1 MPRTTRRA
9 AKKVKASKVL
19 KVDSEKKVPMF
30 NSLIKSGS
38 VTFVLVYAD
47 WCGACTRFKKNI
59 WNPMCNGPARHNRAM
74 IDSEMIKQ
82 TSLANADFE
91 YLPSIILVDG
101 EGKMHGFQKP
111 DGTNTH
117 AMPTPQSLEEMKK
130 AVNSPIT
137 PSSPT
142 MAETLEN
149 TGPQLQPQA
158 EAEPSNEPEV
168 ESYSDSDSDAE
179 QEPQLSIEPI
189 STPNTT
195 RPNNRVSA
203 PLGEAYVPTS
213 VAMPTPMVAPQ
224 KGGAKKSILPKIV
237 LGSLAKLLR
246 SRRRRRSNSGK
257 RSSSKGK
264 RSTRKRMTLIKR
276 KN

>member
-1 MPRTTRRA
+1 M
-9 AKKVKASKVL
+9 
-19 KVDSEKKVPMF
+19 VD
-30 NSLIKSGS
+30 
-38 VTFVLVYAD
+38 A
-47 WCGACTRFKKNI
+47 
-59 WNPMCNGPARHNRAM
+59 
-74 IDSEMIKQ
+74 EMIKK

-117 AMPTPQSLEEMKK
+117 AMPTPQSLGEMKK

-149 TGPQLQPQA
+149 TGPQLRSSA
-158 EAEPSNEPEV
+158 ETEPTDSEQEPNAQQEQ
-168 ESYSDSDSDAE
+168 EQEQE
-179 QEPQLSIEPI
+179 QEPQLTIEPI
-189 STPNTT
+189 TTPTANPLKNRISTPQGQT
-195 RPNNRVSA
+195 
-203 PLGEAYVPTS
+203 YVPFAT
-213 VAMPTPMVAPQ
+213 PTIVAPQ
-224 KGGAKKSILPKIV
+224 RGGAKKSFLPKIV

-246 SRRRRRSNSGK
+246 SRRRDKG
-257 RSSSKGK
+257 SSKGK
-264 RSTRKRMTLIKR
+264 GKGKRITRKRSTLIKR

>member
-1 MPRTTRRA
+1 M
-9 AKKVKASKVL
+9 
-19 KVDSEKKVPMF
+19 DSAKKVPMF

-74 IDSEMIKQ
+74 IDADMIKK

-111 DGTNTH
+111 DGTNTN
-117 AMPTPQSLEEMKK
+117 AMPTPQSLSEMKK
-130 AVNSPIT
+130 AVNSPISN
-137 PSSPT
+137 SSPT
-142 MAETLEN
+142 MAETLNN
-149 TGPQLQPQA
+149 TGPQLPSVDAEPQA
-158 EAEPSNEPEV
+158 ESE
-168 ESYSDSDSDAE
+168 SDSDDEAE
-179 QEPQLSIEPI
+179 PPLTIEPI
-189 STPNTT
+189 TTPNTT

-203 PLGEAYVPTS
+203 PLGQAYV
-213 VAMPTPMVAPQ
+213 PTPMVAPQ

-246 SRRRRRSNSGK
+246 SRRRSNSG
-257 RSSSKGK
+257 RRRRGSSSKGK
-264 RSTRKRMTLIKR
+264 RITRKRSTLIKR

>member
-1 MPRTTRRA
+1 MPRTTRRV
-9 AKKVKASKVL
+9 AKKAKQQKVL
-19 KVDSEKKVPMF
+19 KVDSTKKVPMF

-117 AMPTPQSLEEMKK
+117 AMPTPQSLGEMKK
-130 AVNSPIT
+130 AVNSPII

-142 MAETLEN
+142 IAETLKN
-149 TGPQLQPQA
+149 TGPVL
-158 EAEPSNEPEV
+158 PSNEPEV
-168 ESYSDSDSDAE
+168 ESDSDSDSDSE
-179 QEPQLSIEPI
+179 EEPQLTIEPI
-189 STPNTT
+189 TTPNTT
-195 RPNNRVSA
+195 RPNNRVST
-203 PLGEAYVPTS
+203 PQGQSYL
-213 VAMPTPMVAPQ
+213 PTPMVAPQ
-224 KGGAKKSILPKIV
+224 KGGAKKSFLPKIV

-246 SRRRRRSNSGK
+246 SRRRGKGNKRGK
-257 RSSSKGK
+257 RTTKK
-264 RSTRKRMTLIKR
+264 RSTLIKR

>member
-1 MPRTTRRA
+1 MPRTTRRLKKQKQKQKQ
-9 AKKVKASKVL
+9 KKVL
-19 KVDSEKKVPMF
+19 HVDSEKKVPMF

-59 WNPMCNGPARHNRAM
+59 WNPMCNRPARHNRAM
-74 IDSEMIKQ
+74 IDADIIKK

-130 AVNSPIT
+130 AVNSPILEGQEEKEARSFY
-137 PSSPT
+137 PPSPT
-142 MAETLEN
+142 MKETLEN
-149 TGPQLQPQA
+149 MG
-158 EAEPSNEPEV
+158 
-168 ESYSDSDSDAE
+168 
-179 QEPQLSIEPI
+179 PQLSIEPI
-189 STPNTT
+189 TTPNTT

-203 PLGEAYVPTS
+203 PLGQAYVPTS

-224 KGGAKKSILPKIV
+224 KGGAKKSFLPKIV

-246 SRRRRRSNSGK
+246 SRRRSNSGRRRRSNSGK
-257 RSSSKGK
+257 RSSSSNSKGK
-264 RSTRKRMTLIKR
+264 RTTRKRITLIKR

>member
-1 MPRTTRRA
+1 MPRTTRRISKK
-9 AKKVKASKVL
+9 AKQKVL
-19 KVDSEKKVPMF
+19 RVDSEKKVPMF

-74 IDSEMIKQ
+74 VDSEMIKK

-149 TGPQLQPQA
+149 TGPVPGNA
-158 EAEPSNEPEV
+158 AEPVAQV
-168 ESYSDSDSDAE
+168 ESDSDSDSEQEPNAQQDSESNAQEE
-179 QEPQLSIEPI
+179 QEPQLTIEPI
-189 STPNTT
+189 TTPNA
-195 RPNNRVSA
+195 NQNKNRVST
-203 PLGEAYVPTS
+203 PQGQTYV
-213 VAMPTPMVAPQ
+213 PTPMVAPQ

-246 SRRRRRSNSGK
+246 SRRRRRGRVDKSK
-257 RSSSKGK
+257 RSSRKSK
-264 RSTRKRMTLIKR
+264 RSTRSGS

>member
-1 MPRTTRRA
+1 MPRTTRRV
-9 AKKVKASKVL
+9 AKKAKQQKVL
-19 KVDSEKKVPMF
+19 KVDSTKKVPMF

-117 AMPTPQSLEEMKK
+117 AMPTPQSLGEMKK
-130 AVNSPIT
+130 AVNSPII

-142 MAETLEN
+142 MANTLKN
-149 TGPQLQPQA
+149 TGPVPGPA
-158 EAEPSNEPEV
+158 EAD
-168 ESYSDSDSDAE
+168 SDSDSDSDSEPNAQQE
-179 QEPQLSIEPI
+179 SEPQLTIEPI
-189 STPNTT
+189 STPNTN
-195 RPNNRVSA
+195 RPNNRVST
-203 PLGEAYVPTS
+203 PQGQSYL
-213 VAMPTPMVAPQ
+213 PTPMVAPQ
-224 KGGAKKSILPKIV
+224 KGGAKKSFLPKIV

-246 SRRRRRSNSGK
+246 SRRRGK
-257 RSSSKGK
+257 GKGK
-264 RSTRKRMTLIKR
+264 RATKKRS

>member
-1 MPRTTRRA
+1 
-9 AKKVKASKVL
+9 
-19 KVDSEKKVPMF
+19 MF

-74 IDSEMIKQ
+74 VDAEMIKK

-117 AMPTPQSLEEMKK
+117 AMPTPQSLGEMKK

-149 TGPQLQPQA
+149 TGPVPGPA
-158 EAEPSNEPEV
+158 AAAEPESESESESDSEAEPESEPN
-168 ESYSDSDSDAE
+168 AQTE
-179 QEPQLSIEPI
+179 QEPQLTIEPI
-189 STPNTT
+189 TTPNAN
-195 RPNNRVSA
+195 PLKNRVST
-203 PLGEAYVPTS
+203 PQGQSY
-213 VAMPTPMVAPQ
+213 MPTPMVAPQ
-224 KGGAKKSILPKIV
+224 KGGAKKSFLPKIV

-246 SRRRRRSNSGK
+246 SRRR
-257 RSSSKGK
+257 SKGK
-264 RSTRKRMTLIKR
+264 RSTRKRTTKKRSTLIKR

>member
-1 MPRTTRRA
+1 MPRTTRRLKNQKQ
-9 AKKVKASKVL
+9 KKVL
-19 KVDSEKKVPMF
+19 HVDSEKKVPMF

-59 WNPMCNGPARHNRAM
+59 WNPMCNRPARHNRAM
-74 IDSEMIKQ
+74 IDADIIKK

-130 AVNSPIT
+130 AVNSPILEGQEGQEGQEEKEARSFY
-137 PSSPT
+137 PPSPT
-142 MAETLEN
+142 MKETLEN
-149 TGPQLQPQA
+149 MG
-158 EAEPSNEPEV
+158 
-168 ESYSDSDSDAE
+168 
-179 QEPQLSIEPI
+179 PQLSIEPI
-189 STPNTT
+189 TTPNTT

-203 PLGEAYVPTS
+203 PLGQAYV
-213 VAMPTPMVAPQ
+213 PTPMVAPQ
-224 KGGAKKSILPKIV
+224 KGGAKKSFLPKIV

-246 SRRRRRSNSGK
+246 SRRRSNSGRRK
-257 RSSSKGK
+257 RSSSSNSKGK
-264 RSTRKRMTLIKR
+264 RTTRKRITLIKR

>member
-1 MPRTTRRA
+1 M
-9 AKKVKASKVL
+9 L
-19 KVDSEKKVPMF
+19 HVDSENKVPMF

-74 IDSEMIKQ
+74 IDADIIKK
-82 TSLANADFE
+82 TNLANADFE

-117 AMPTPQSLEEMKK
+117 AMPTPQSLEEMKN

-149 TGPQLQPQA
+149 TGPQL
-158 EAEPSNEPEV
+158 PSDEPEV
-168 ESYSDSDSDAE
+168 ESDSDSDSE
-179 QEPQLSIEPI
+179 EEPQLSIEPI
-189 STPNTT
+189 TTPNAT
-195 RPNNRVSA
+195 RPNNRVST
-203 PLGEAYVPTS
+203 PQGQSYI
-213 VAMPTPMVAPQ
+213 PTPMVAPQ
-224 KGGAKKSILPKIV
+224 KGGAKKSFLPKIV

-246 SRRRRRSNSGK
+246 SRRRKRS
-257 RSSSKGK
+257 SSSKGK
-264 RSTRKRMTLIKR
+264 RTTRKRITLIKR

>member
-1 MPRTTRRA
+1 LKKQKQKQKQ
-9 AKKVKASKVL
+9 KKVL
-19 KVDSEKKVPMF
+19 HVDSEKKVPMF

-74 IDSEMIKQ
+74 IDADIIKK

-142 MAETLEN
+142 MAETLKN
-149 TGPQLQPQA
+149 TGPQLPSVDAESQA
-158 EAEPSNEPEV
+158 ES
-168 ESYSDSDSDAE
+168 ESESESDSDAE
-179 QEPQLSIEPI
+179 AEPPLTIEPI
-189 STPNTT
+189 TTPNTT

-203 PLGEAYVPTS
+203 PLGQAYV
-213 VAMPTPMVAPQ
+213 PTPMVAPQ
-224 KGGAKKSILPKIV
+224 KGGAKKSFLPKIV
-237 LGSLAKLLR
+237 LGGLAKLLR
-246 SRRRRRSNSGK
+246 SRRRSNSGRRRRSNSN
-257 RSSSKGK
+257 SKGK
-264 RSTRKRMTLIKR
+264 RTTRKRITLIKR

>member
-1 MPRTTRRA
+1 MPRTTRRV
-9 AKKVKASKVL
+9 AKKAKQQKVL
-19 KVDSEKKVPMF
+19 KVDSKKKVPMF

-59 WNPMCNGPARHNRAM
+59 WNPMCQGPARHNRAM

-117 AMPTPQSLEEMKK
+117 AMPTPQSLGEMKK
-130 AVNSPIT
+130 AVNSPII

-142 MAETLEN
+142 MANTLKN
-149 TGPQLQPQA
+149 TGPELRPSA
-158 EAEPSNEPEV
+158 ETEPTD
-168 ESYSDSDSDAE
+168 SDSDSDSDSEPNAQKE
-179 QEPQLSIEPI
+179 QEPQLTIEPI
-189 STPNTT
+189 TTPNTT
-195 RPNNRVSA
+195 RPNNRVST
-203 PLGEAYVPTS
+203 PQGQSYI
-213 VAMPTPMVAPQ
+213 PTPMVAPQ
-224 KGGAKKSILPKIV
+224 KGGAKKSFLPKIV

-246 SRRRRRSNSGK
+246 SRRRGK
-257 RSSSKGK
+257 GKGK
-264 RSTRKRMTLIKR
+264 RATKKRS

>member
-1 MPRTTRRA
+1 MPRTTRRLKKQKQ
-9 AKKVKASKVL
+9 KKVL
-19 KVDSEKKVPMF
+19 HVDSDKQVPMF

-74 IDSEMIKQ
+74 VRDDMIKK
-82 TSLANADFE
+82 TNLANADFE

-130 AVNSPIT
+130 AVNSPILEGQEEQEEQKARSFY
-137 PSSPT
+137 PPSPT
-142 MAETLEN
+142 MKETLEN
-149 TGPQLQPQA
+149 MGPALEAESQTKA
-158 EAEPSNEPEV
+158 EAEE
-168 ESYSDSDSDAE
+168 
-179 QEPQLSIEPI
+179 EPQLSIEPI
-189 STPNTT
+189 TTPNTN

-203 PLGEAYVPTS
+203 PLGKAYVPS
-213 VAMPTPMVAPQ
+213 VSMPTPMVAPQ
-224 KGGAKKSILPKIV
+224 KGGAKKSFLPKIV

-246 SRRRRRSNSGK
+246 SRRRSRG
-257 RSSSKGK
+257 RSSGSKSK
-264 RSTRKRMTLIKR
+264 RTTRKRSTLIKR

>member
-1 MPRTTRRA
+1 MPRTTRRISKK
-9 AKKVKASKVL
+9 AKKAKQQKIL
-19 KVDSEKKVPMF
+19 RVDSEKKVPMF

-149 TGPQLQPQA
+149 TGPELRSLA
-158 EAEPSNEPEV
+158 E
-168 ESYSDSDSDAE
+168 SDSDSDSDSYAEPNAQQE
-179 QEPQLSIEPI
+179 QEPQLTIEPI
-189 STPNTT
+189 TTPKTNQ
-195 RPNNRVSA
+195 NKNRVLTPQGQS
-203 PLGEAYVPTS
+203 YV
-213 VAMPTPMVAPQ
+213 PTPMVAPQ
-224 KGGAKKSILPKIV
+224 KGGAKKSFLPKIV

-246 SRRRRRSNSGK
+246 SRRR
-257 RSSSKGK
+257 SKGK
-264 RSTRKRMTLIKR
+264 GKHITRKRSTSKR
-276 KN
+276 SKN

>member
-1 MPRTTRRA
+1 MPRTTRRV
-9 AKKVKASKVL
+9 AKKAKQQKVL
-19 KVDSEKKVPMF
+19 KVDSKKKVPMF

-117 AMPTPQSLEEMKK
+117 AMPTPQSLGEMKK

-142 MAETLEN
+142 MAQTLQN
-149 TGPQLQPQA
+149 TGPVPGPS
-158 EAEPSNEPEV
+158 AEPEAGSEPNAQQEQ
-168 ESYSDSDSDAE
+168 E
-179 QEPQLSIEPI
+179 QEPQLTIEPI
-189 STPNTT
+189 TTPNAN
-195 RPNNRVSA
+195 PLKNRVST
-203 PLGEAYVPTS
+203 PQGQSY
-213 VAMPTPMVAPQ
+213 MPTPMVAPQ
-224 KGGAKKSILPKIV
+224 KGGAKKSFLPKIV

-246 SRRRRRSNSGK
+246 SRRR
-257 RSSSKGK
+257 SKGK
-264 RSTRKRMTLIKR
+264 RSNKGKRTTKKRSTLIKR

>member
-1 MPRTTRRA
+1 MPRTTRRVTKK
-9 AKKVKASKVL
+9 AKKAKQQKLL
-19 KVDSEKKVPMF
+19 KVDSKKKVPMF

-142 MAETLEN
+142 MAQTLQN
-149 TGPQLQPQA
+149 TGPEPQPNAQT
-158 EAEPSNEPEV
+158 ETTEEV
-168 ESYSDSDSDAE
+168 ESDSDSDAE

-203 PLGEAYVPTS
+203 PLGQAYV
-213 VAMPTPMVAPQ
+213 PTPMVAPQ

-246 SRRRRRSNSGK
+246 SRRRRRS
-257 RSSSKGK
+257 SSSKGK
-264 RSTRKRMTLIKR
+264 RITRKR

>member
-1 MPRTTRRA
+1 MPRTTRRISKN
-9 AKKVKASKVL
+9 AKKGKVL

-74 IDSEMIKQ
+74 VDAEMIKK

-117 AMPTPQSLEEMKK
+117 AMPTPQSLGEMKR
-130 AVNSPIT
+130 AVNSPVS

-149 TGPQLQPQA
+149 TGP
-158 EAEPSNEPEV
+158 EPASEP
-168 ESYSDSDSDAE
+168 DAQAE
-179 QEPQLSIEPI
+179 QEPQLTIEPI
-189 STPNTT
+189 TTPNT
-195 RPNNRVSA
+195 NQNKNRVLT
-203 PLGEAYVPTS
+203 PQGQTYV
-213 VAMPTPMVAPQ
+213 PTPMVAPQ
-224 KGGAKKSILPKIV
+224 KGGAKKSFLPKIV

-246 SRRRRRSNSGK
+246 SRRRG
-257 RSSSKGK
+257 KGK
-264 RSTRKRMTLIKR
+264 RSTKGKRATKKR
-276 KN
+276 SKN

>member
-9 AKKVKASKVL
+9 AKKGMQQKLL
-19 KVDSEKKVPMF
+19 KVDSAKKVPMF

-74 IDSEMIKQ
+74 IDADMIKK

-117 AMPTPQSLEEMKK
+117 AMPTPQSLSEMKK
-130 AVNSPIT
+130 AVNSPISN
-137 PSSPT
+137 SSPT
-142 MAETLEN
+142 MAETLNN
-149 TGPQLQPQA
+149 TGPQLPSVDAEPQA
-158 EAEPSNEPEV
+158 ES
-168 ESYSDSDSDAE
+168 ESESESDSDAE
-179 QEPQLSIEPI
+179 AEPPLTIEPI
-189 STPNTT
+189 TTPNTT
-195 RPNNRVSA
+195 RPNNRISA
-203 PLGEAYVPTS
+203 PLGQAYV
-213 VAMPTPMVAPQ
+213 PTPMVAPQ

-246 SRRRRRSNSGK
+246 SRRRSNSGRRRRSN
-257 RSSSKGK
+257 SSSKGK
-264 RSTRKRMTLIKR
+264 RITRKRSTLIKR

>member
-1 MPRTTRRA
+1 MPRTTRRIS
-9 AKKVKASKVL
+9 KKGKALKAQKVL

-59 WNPMCNGPARHNRAM
+59 WNPMCNGPARHNLAM
-74 IDSEMIKQ
+74 VDAEMIKK

-117 AMPTPQSLEEMKK
+117 AMPTPQSLGEMKK

-149 TGPQLQPQA
+149 TGPSADADAEADADADA
-158 EAEPSNEPEV
+158 EAETE
-168 ESYSDSDSDAE
+168 E
-179 QEPQLSIEPI
+179 QPQLTIEPI
-189 STPNTT
+189 TTPNAN
-195 RPNNRVSA
+195 PLKNNNISA
-203 PLGEAYVPTS
+203 PKGQSYLPVS
-213 VAMPTPMVAPQ
+213 MPTPMVAPQ

-237 LGSLAKLLR
+237 LGSLARLLR
-246 SRRRRRSNSGK
+246 SRRRSNSGK
-257 RSSSKGK
+257 RI
-264 RSTRKRMTLIKR
+264 TRKHSKRITLIKR

>member
-1 MPRTTRRA
+1 MPRTTRRV
-9 AKKVKASKVL
+9 AKKAKVL

-74 IDSEMIKQ
+74 IDSEMIKK

-117 AMPTPQSLEEMKK
+117 AMPTPQSLGEMKK

-149 TGPQLQPQA
+149 TGPALQPPAEPNAEEEADYQVNTQA
-158 EAEPSNEPEV
+158 EA
-168 ESYSDSDSDAE
+168 
-179 QEPQLSIEPI
+179 QLTIEPI
-189 STPNTT
+189 TTPNAN
-195 RPNNRVSA
+195 PLKNNNISA
-203 PLGEAYVPTS
+203 PQGEAYV
-213 VAMPTPMVAPQ
+213 PTPMVAPQ
-224 KGGAKKSILPKIV
+224 KGGAKKSFLPKIV

-246 SRRRRRSNSGK
+246 SRRRRRSKSGK
-257 RSSSKGK
+257 RSSKGSKGNKGNK
-264 RSTRKRMTLIKR
+264 RGKRTTRKRITLIKR

>member
-1 MPRTTRRA
+1 MPRTTRRISKK
-9 AKKVKASKVL
+9 AKKGKVL

-74 IDSEMIKQ
+74 VDADMIKK

-117 AMPTPQSLEEMKK
+117 AMPTPQSLGEMKK

-149 TGPQLQPQA
+149 TGPVPGPA
-158 EAEPSNEPEV
+158 AAEPEPES
-168 ESYSDSDSDAE
+168 EPNAQTE
-179 QEPQLSIEPI
+179 QEPQLTIEPI
-189 STPNTT
+189 TTPNTNQNKNHVLT
-195 RPNNRVSA
+195 PQ
-203 PLGEAYVPTS
+203 GQTYV
-213 VAMPTPMVAPQ
+213 PTPMVAPQ

-246 SRRRRRSNSGK
+246 SRRRRRGRVDKS
-257 RSSSKGK
+257 K
-264 RSTRKRMTLIKR
+264 RSTRKRSSR
-276 KN
+276 SGSKN

>member
-9 AKKVKASKVL
+9 AKKGKVL

-74 IDSEMIKQ
+74 VDADMIKK

-117 AMPTPQSLEEMKK
+117 AMPTPQSLGEMKK

-149 TGPQLQPQA
+149 TGPELQPEP
-158 EAEPSNEPEV
+158 EAEV
-168 ESYSDSDSDAE
+168 ESESDSDAEAE
-179 QEPQLSIEPI
+179 QEPQLTIEPI
-189 STPNTT
+189 TTPNT
-195 RPNNRVSA
+195 NQNKNRVST
-203 PLGEAYVPTS
+203 PQGQTYV
-213 VAMPTPMVAPQ
+213 PTPMVAPQ

-246 SRRRRRSNSGK
+246 SRRRSKGNK
-257 RSSSKGK
+257 RGK
-264 RSTRKRMTLIKR
+264 RSTRKRSSR
-276 KN
+276 SGSKN

>member
-1 MPRTTRRA
+1 MD
-9 AKKVKASKVL
+9 SK
-19 KVDSEKKVPMF
+19 KKVPMF

-59 WNPMCNGPARHNRAM
+59 WNPMCQGPARHNRAM

-117 AMPTPQSLEEMKK
+117 AMPTPQSLGEMKK

-142 MAETLEN
+142 MAQTLQN
-149 TGPQLQPQA
+149 TGPVPGPS
-158 EAEPSNEPEV
+158 AEPEAGSEPNAQQEQ
-168 ESYSDSDSDAE
+168 E
-179 QEPQLSIEPI
+179 QEPQLTIEPI
-189 STPNTT
+189 TTPNAN
-195 RPNNRVSA
+195 PLKNRVST
-203 PLGEAYVPTS
+203 PQGQSY
-213 VAMPTPMVAPQ
+213 MPTPMVAPQ
-224 KGGAKKSILPKIV
+224 KGGAKKSFLPKIV

-246 SRRRRRSNSGK
+246 SRRR
-257 RSSSKGK
+257 SKGK
-264 RSTRKRMTLIKR
+264 RSNKGKRTTKKRSTLIKR

>member
-1 MPRTTRRA
+1 MPRTTRRV
-9 AKKVKASKVL
+9 AKKGKVL

-74 IDSEMIKQ
+74 VDADIIKK
-82 TSLANADFE
+82 TNLANADFE

-101 EGKMHGFQKP
+101 DGKMHGFQKP

-117 AMPTPQSLEEMKK
+117 AMPTPQSLGEMKK

-149 TGPQLQPQA
+149 TGPELRPSA
-158 EAEPSNEPEV
+158 ETEPEPNSQ
-168 ESYSDSDSDAE
+168 EE
-179 QEPQLSIEPI
+179 QEPQLTIEPI
-189 STPNTT
+189 TTPNA
-195 RPNNRVSA
+195 NQNKNRVLT
-203 PLGEAYVPTS
+203 PQGQTYV
-213 VAMPTPMVAPQ
+213 PTPMVAPQ
-224 KGGAKKSILPKIV
+224 KGGAKKSFLPKIV

-246 SRRRRRSNSGK
+246 SRRRMRRSKAK
-257 RSSSKGK
+257 RT
-264 RSTRKRMTLIKR
+264 TRKRITLVKR

>member
-1 MPRTTRRA
+1 M
-9 AKKVKASKVL
+9 L

-74 IDSEMIKQ
+74 VDAEMIKK

-117 AMPTPQSLEEMKK
+117 AMPTPQSLGEMKK

-149 TGPQLQPQA
+149 TGPVPGPA
-158 EAEPSNEPEV
+158 AEPEV
-168 ESYSDSDSDAE
+168 ESDSDSEQEPNSQEE
-179 QEPQLSIEPI
+179 QEPQLTIEPI
-189 STPNTT
+189 TTPNT
-195 RPNNRVSA
+195 NQNKNRVLT
-203 PLGEAYVPTS
+203 PQGQTYV
-213 VAMPTPMVAPQ
+213 PTPMVAPQ
-224 KGGAKKSILPKIV
+224 KGGAKKSFLPKIV

-246 SRRRRRSNSGK
+246 SRRRSKGNKRGK
-257 RSSSKGK
+257 RSSRK
-264 RSTRKRMTLIKR
+264 RSTRSGS

>member
-1 MPRTTRRA
+1 
-9 AKKVKASKVL
+9 
-19 KVDSEKKVPMF
+19 MF

-74 IDSEMIKQ
+74 VDAEMIKK

-117 AMPTPQSLEEMKK
+117 AMPTPQSLGEMKK

-149 TGPQLQPQA
+149 TGPVSGPA
-158 EAEPSNEPEV
+158 AEPEAES
-168 ESYSDSDSDAE
+168 ESESESESDSEPNAQEE
-179 QEPQLSIEPI
+179 QEPQLTIEPI
-189 STPNTT
+189 TTPNT
-195 RPNNRVSA
+195 NQNKNRVLT
-203 PLGEAYVPTS
+203 PQGQTYV
-213 VAMPTPMVAPQ
+213 PTPMVAPQ
-224 KGGAKKSILPKIV
+224 KGGAKKSFLPKIV

-246 SRRRRRSNSGK
+246 SRRRSNSRRRKRSSKGSNTRRRSKSGK
-257 RSSSKGK
+257 RGK
-264 RSTRKRMTLIKR
+264 RSTRKRSTRKRITLVKR

>member
-1 MPRTTRRA
+1 
-9 AKKVKASKVL
+9 
-19 KVDSEKKVPMF
+19 
-30 NSLIKSGS
+30 
-38 VTFVLVYAD
+38 
-47 WCGACTRFKKNI
+47 
-59 WNPMCNGPARHNRAM
+59 MCNGPARHNRAM
-74 IDSEMIKQ
+74 VDAEMIKK

-149 TGPQLQPQA
+149 TGPVPGPA
-158 EAEPSNEPEV
+158 AEPESEPNAE
-168 ESYSDSDSDAE
+168 EE
-179 QEPQLSIEPI
+179 QEPQLTIEPI
-189 STPNTT
+189 TTPNA
-195 RPNNRVSA
+195 NQNKNRVLT
-203 PLGEAYVPTS
+203 PQGQTYV
-213 VAMPTPMVAPQ
+213 PTPMVAPQ
-224 KGGAKKSILPKIV
+224 KGGAKKSFLPKIV

-246 SRRRRRSNSGK
+246 SRRR
-257 RSSSKGK
+257 SSKGK
-264 RSTRKRMTLIKR
+264 GKGKRITRKRS

>member
-1 MPRTTRRA
+1 MPRTTRRISKK
-9 AKKVKASKVL
+9 AKQKVL
-19 KVDSEKKVPMF
+19 RVDSEKKVPMF

-74 IDSEMIKQ
+74 VDAEMIKK

-149 TGPQLQPQA
+149 TGPVPGPA
-158 EAEPSNEPEV
+158 AEPVAQV
-168 ESYSDSDSDAE
+168 ESDSDSDSQE
-179 QEPQLSIEPI
+179 QQEPQLTIEPI
-189 STPNTT
+189 TTPNA
-195 RPNNRVSA
+195 NQNKNRVST
-203 PLGEAYVPTS
+203 PQGQTYVT
-213 VAMPTPMVAPQ
+213 TPMVAPQ
-224 KGGAKKSILPKIV
+224 KGGAKKSFLPKIV

-246 SRRRRRSNSGK
+246 SRRRSRKS
-257 RSSSKGK
+257 K
-264 RSTRKRMTLIKR
+264 RSTRKRSTR
-276 KN
+276 SGSKN

>member
-1 MPRTTRRA
+1 MPRTTRRISKK
-9 AKKVKASKVL
+9 AKKGKVQKVL

-74 IDSEMIKQ
+74 VDAEMIKK

-149 TGPQLQPQA
+149 TGPVPGPA
-158 EAEPSNEPEV
+158 AEPEAD
-168 ESYSDSDSDAE
+168 SDSDSDEE
-179 QEPQLSIEPI
+179 QEPQLTIEPI
-189 STPNTT
+189 TTPNT
-195 RPNNRVSA
+195 NQNKNRVLT
-203 PLGEAYVPTS
+203 PQGQTYV
-213 VAMPTPMVAPQ
+213 PTPMVAPQ

-246 SRRRRRSNSGK
+246 SRRRSRKS
-257 RSSSKGK
+257 K
-264 RSTRKRMTLIKR
+264 RSTRKRSTR
-276 KN
+276 SGSKN

>member
-1 MPRTTRRA
+1 MPRTTRRISKK
-9 AKKVKASKVL
+9 AKQKVL

-74 IDSEMIKQ
+74 VDAEMIKK

-117 AMPTPQSLEEMKK
+117 AMPTPQSLGEMKK

-142 MAETLEN
+142 MADTLEN
-149 TGPQLQPQA
+149 TGPVPGPA
-158 EAEPSNEPEV
+158 AAEPEAES
-168 ESYSDSDSDAE
+168 ESESESDSDSEPNAQTE
-179 QEPQLSIEPI
+179 QEPQLTIEPI
-189 STPNTT
+189 TTPNT
-195 RPNNRVSA
+195 NQNKNRVLTPQGQS
-203 PLGEAYVPTS
+203 YV
-213 VAMPTPMVAPQ
+213 PTPMVAPQ

-246 SRRRRRSNSGK
+246 SRRRRRGRVDKS
-257 RSSSKGK
+257 K
-264 RSTRKRMTLIKR
+264 RSTRSGS

>member
-1 MPRTTRRA
+1 MPRTTRRVS
-9 AKKVKASKVL
+9 KKGKVQKVL
-19 KVDSEKKVPMF
+19 KVDSKKKVPMF

-59 WNPMCNGPARHNRAM
+59 WNPMCQGPARHNRAM

-117 AMPTPQSLEEMKK
+117 AMPTPQSLGEMKK
-130 AVNSPIT
+130 AVNSPII

-142 MAETLEN
+142 MAETLKN
-149 TGPQLQPQA
+149 TGPDLQPT
-158 EAEPSNEPEV
+158 EEV
-168 ESYSDSDSDAE
+168 EVESDSDSEEE
-179 QEPQLSIEPI
+179 QEPQLTIEPI
-189 STPNTT
+189 TTPNTT
-195 RPNNRVSA
+195 RPNNRVST
-203 PLGEAYVPTS
+203 PQGQSYL
-213 VAMPTPMVAPQ
+213 PTPMVAPQ
-224 KGGAKKSILPKIV
+224 KGGAKKSFLPKIV

-246 SRRRRRSNSGK
+246 SRRRSNSG
-257 RSSSKGK
+257 RRSSKGK
-264 RSTRKRMTLIKR
+264 GKGKRATKKRS